1 MENINLQIPEDALSY
16 IAPIGEFVPYTFNVT
31 VVSRGGFPSNAVE
44 VRSASSLTAYLHRR
58 RDSPGDLRV
67 LTILICTGYS
77 YYASGYSLTPEFY
90 QALITRCW
98 RRSGTL
104 LYRPNQKSACCP
116 HYTLRLDSTQF
127 KSTRD
132 QRQAVNRFNR
142 FVIGD
147 EYAKEAARRYP
158 LTREQARARDSQFDL
173 VERIHESESEKL
185 KHPPQPA
192 HQFQVTLEP
201 DDFTEEKFAVF
212 ENYQSTVHG
221 ESASSISKKGFK
233 RFLCNSPIKRGIY
246 TDANGKQRQ
255 VGSFHQCYR
264 LDGKLVAVGV
274 LDLLPEA
281 VSAVYFMYHESI
293 HKHQPGKLGA
303 LREIALAMEG
313 GYRYWW
319 AGYYIHS
326 CPKMRYKI
334 DYHPQYV
341 LDPEALTWDLLD
353 EETLAIFD
361 KKHYVSLSKERRGR
375 VEGKRTV
382 DNTVED
388 GVDNHD
394 TNEDG
399 NDEKVDQGAG
409 DSSVESP
416 GADIEDEDDDISL
429 FHSDMPGIKSITELE
444 SIDLD
449 HIRVLS
455 DNTGEFFYTGEASIW
470 DRSSIRDV
478 GSLKS
483 RIAELAAAIGPD
495 LLPQV
500 CLDFRRK
507 SRI

>member
-1 MENINLQIPEDALSY
+1 MSEAQS
-16 IAPIGEFVPYTFNVT
+16 V
-31 VVSRGGFPSNAVE
+31 
-44 VRSASSLTAYLHRR
+44 LTAI
-58 RDSPGDLRV
+58 LRA
-67 LTILICTGYS
+67 GYS

-90 QALITRCW
+90 EALINRCW

-116 HYTLRLDSTQF
+116 HYTLRLDSAQF
-127 KSTRD
+127 KPSRD

-142 FVIGD
+142 FVAGD
-147 EYAKEAARRYP
+147 GYAKEAARRYP
-158 LTREQARARDSQFDL
+158 LTREQARKRDTCFDL
-173 VERIHESESEKL
+173 VERIHEAEAERL
-185 KHPPQPA
+185 KTPPQPA
-192 HQFQVTLEP
+192 HELEVTLEP
-201 DDFTEEKFAVF
+201 DTFTDEKFAVF
-212 ENYQSTVHG
+212 DNYQKVVHG
-221 ESASSISKKGFK
+221 EPPSSISQRGFK
-233 RFLCNSPIKRGIY
+233 KFLCNSPVRRGVH
-246 TDANGKQRQ
+246 TDSDGKSRQ

-341 LDPEALTWDLLD
+341 LDPETLTWDLLD
-353 EETLAIFD
+353 QEALEIFD
-361 KKHYVSLSKERRGR
+361 KKHYVSLSRDRQA
-375 VEGKRTV
+375 VEEVK
-382 DNTVED
+382 
-388 GVDNHD
+388 
-394 TNEDG
+394 G
-399 NDEKVDQGAG
+399 NDASNSKSEGSAESTNVDGDG
-409 DSSVESP
+409 DSEMDFS
-416 GADIEDEDDDISL
+416 DEDDDEDMSL
-429 FHSDMPGIKSITELE
+429 FHSDMPGIVTVSDLE
-444 SIDLD
+444 SKFDLD
-449 HIRVLS
+449 HIRVVS
-455 DNTGEFFYTGEASIW
+455 DNTNGFFFTAEANIW
-470 DRSSIRDV
+470 DRTSIREA

-500 CLDFRRK
+500 CLDFRR
-507 SRI
+507 RRQ

>member
-16 IAPIGEFVPYTFNVT
+16 IAPIG
-31 VVSRGGFPSNAVE
+31 
-44 VRSASSLTAYLHRR
+44 
-58 RDSPGDLRV
+58 
-67 LTILICTGYS
+67 YS

-90 QALITRCW
+90 QSLITRCW

-147 EYAKEAARRYP
+147 EYAKEAARRFP
-158 LTREQARARDSQFDL
+158 LTREQARVRDSQFDL
-173 VERIHESESEKL
+173 AERIHESESEKL

-246 TDANGKQRQ
+246 SDPNGSQRQ

-353 EETLAIFD
+353 EDTLAIFD
-361 KKHYVSLSKERRGR
+361 KKHYVSLSKERQGRG
-375 VEGKRTV
+375 EGKTTV
-382 DNTVED
+382 GSTVED
-388 GVDNHD
+388 GVDND
-394 TNEDG
+394 NINEEGADG
-399 NDEKVDQGAG
+399 KVDQGAD
-409 DSSVESP
+409 DSRVDS
-416 GADIEDEDDDISL
+416 DIENEDDDISL

>member
-1 MENINLQIPEDALSY
+1 MLLAGLKMPRSY
-16 IAPIGEFVPYTFNVT
+16 SGYILVLKVHP
-31 VVSRGGFPSNAVE
+31 
-44 VRSASSLTAYLHRR
+44 
-58 RDSPGDLRV
+58 V
-67 LTILICTGYS
+67 LTDISRAGYS

-90 QALITRCW
+90 EALINRCW

-116 HYTLRLDSTQF
+116 HYTLRLDSAQF
-127 KSTRD
+127 KPSRD

-142 FVIGD
+142 FVTGED
-147 EYAKEAARRYP
+147 YAKEAARRYP
-158 LTREQARARDSQFDL
+158 LTREQARKRDTCFDL
-173 VERIHESESEKL
+173 VERIHEAEAERLST
-185 KHPPQPA
+185 PPRPA
-192 HQFQVTLEP
+192 HELEVTLEP
-201 DDFTEEKFAVF
+201 DTFTDEKFAVF
-212 ENYQSTVHG
+212 DNYQRVVHG
-221 ESASSISKKGFK
+221 EPPSSISQRGFK
-233 RFLCNSPIKRGIY
+233 KFLCNSPVRRGIH
-246 TDANGKQRQ
+246 TDADGKSRQ

-341 LDPEALTWDLLD
+341 LDPETLTWDLLD
-353 EETLAIFD
+353 QEALEIFD
-361 KKHYVSLSKERRGR
+361 KKHYVSLSRDRQAGSEVKENDASNSTS
-375 VEGKRTV
+375 ESSAESADV
-382 DNTVED
+382 D
-388 GVDNHD
+388 
-394 TNEDG
+394 
-399 NDEKVDQGAG
+399 G
-409 DSSVESP
+409 DSEMDFS
-416 GADIEDEDDDISL
+416 DEDDGEDISL
-429 FHSDMPGIKSITELE
+429 FHSDMPGIVTVSDLE
-444 SIDLD
+444 SKFDLD
-449 HIRVLS
+449 HIRVMS
-455 DNTGEFFYTGEASIW
+455 DNTDGFFFTAEANIW
-470 DRSSIRDV
+470 DRSSIREV

-500 CLDFRRK
+500 CLDFRR
-507 SRI
+507 RRQ

>member
-1 MENINLQIPEDALSY
+1 MSNAHYVLTL
-16 IAPIGEFVPYTFNVT
+16 
-31 VVSRGGFPSNAVE
+31 VSRA
-44 VRSASSLTAYLHRR
+44 
-58 RDSPGDLRV
+58 
-67 LTILICTGYS
+67 GYS

-90 QALITRCW
+90 EALINRCW

-127 KSTRD
+127 KPSRD

-142 FVIGD
+142 FVIGED
-147 EYAKEAARRYP
+147 YAKEAARRFP
-158 LTREQARARDSQFDL
+158 LTREQARKRDTHFDL
-173 VERIHESESEKL
+173 VERIHEAETEHL
-185 KHPPQPA
+185 KTPPQPA
-192 HQFQVTLEP
+192 HELKVTLEP
-201 DDFTEEKFAVF
+201 DTFTDEKFAVF
-212 ENYQSTVHG
+212 DNYQRVVHG
-221 ESASSISKKGFK
+221 ESPSSISQKGFK
-233 RFLCNSPIKRGIY
+233 KFLCNSPVRRGIH
-246 TDANGKQRQ
+246 TDSNGKSRQ

-341 LDPEALTWDLLD
+341 LDPETLTWDLLD
-353 EETLAIFD
+353 QDALAIFD
-361 KKHYVSLSKERRGR
+361 KKHYVSLSKDRRAGTEGKDDVVSSSTGEDR
-375 VEGKRTV
+375 VESTLSEG
-382 DNTVED
+382 D
-388 GVDNHD
+388 
-394 TNEDG
+394 
-399 NDEKVDQGAG
+399 DEMDY
-409 DSSVESP
+409 S
-416 GADIEDEDDDISL
+416 DEDNGDEDNGDDISL
-429 FHSDMPGIKSITELE
+429 FHSDMPGIIAVSDLE
-444 SIDLD
+444 NTVDLD
-449 HIRVLS
+449 HIRVMS
-455 DNTGEFFYTGEASIW
+455 DNTDGFFFTGEANIW
-470 DRSSIRDV
+470 DRSSVREV

-495 LLPQV
+495 LLPQI

-507 SRI
+507 RQ

>member
-1 MENINLQIPEDALSY
+1 MKTLVPNTLSRARIIAQTYERSPYGDTIPGQYPARDRQRESY
-16 IAPIGEFVPYTFNVT
+16 PIGCGLT
-31 VVSRGGFPSNAVE
+31 E
-44 VRSASSLTAYLHRR
+44 VGIPL
-58 RDSPGDLRV
+58 DSV
-67 LTILICTGYS
+67 
-77 YYASGYSLTPEFY
+77 
-90 QALITRCW
+90 
-98 RRSGTL
+98 
-104 LYRPNQKSACCP
+104 PNQKSACCP

-127 KSTRD
+127 KSSRD

-158 LTREQARARDSQFDL
+158 LTREQARLRDSQFDL
-173 VERIHESESEKL
+173 VERIHEAEIEKL
-185 KHPPQPA
+185 KQPPQPA

-201 DDFTEEKFAVF
+201 DDFTEEKFSVF
-212 ENYQSTVHG
+212 ENYQRVVHG
-221 ESASSISKKGFK
+221 ETPSGISKKGFK
-233 RFLCNSPIKRGIY
+233 RFLCNSPLRRGMHG
-246 TDANGKQRQ
+246 DAAEKQRQ

-293 HKHQPGKLGA
+293 HRHQPGKLGA
-303 LREIALAMEG
+303 LREISLAMEG

-353 EETLAIFD
+353 EEALAIFD
-361 KKHYVSLSKERRGR
+361 KKPYVSLSKERQGR
-375 VEGKRTV
+375 VEGKLS
-382 DNTVED
+382 
-388 GVDNHD
+388 GVNSD
-394 TNEDG
+394 TEGANEEGDKG
-399 NDEKVDQGAG
+399 EGAQEVADTDMDSTGQGDEY
-409 DSSVESP
+409 
-416 GADIEDEDDDISL
+416 EDDDISM
-429 FHSDMPGIKSITELE
+429 FHSDMPGIKSITDLE
-444 SIDLD
+444 SVDLD
-449 HIRVLS
+449 HIRVVS
-455 DNTGEFFYTGEASIW
+455 DSTDEHFYTGEANIW

-495 LLPQV
+495 LIPQV

-507 SRI
+507 SRG

>member
-1 MENINLQIPEDALSY
+1 MICKSQVTATLQTADTAERLAANESPSAEYAVKRNGDRHYPRETTLWNTTLEDTTPQETVRKDGSPWDAL
-16 IAPIGEFVPYTFNVT
+16 
-31 VVSRGGFPSNAVE
+31 
-44 VRSASSLTAYLHRR
+44 
-58 RDSPGDLRV
+58 
-67 LTILICTGYS
+67 
-77 YYASGYSLTPEFY
+77 
-90 QALITRCW
+90 
-98 RRSGTL
+98 
-104 LYRPNQKSACCP
+104 QKSACCP

-127 KSTRD
+127 KSSRD

-147 EYAKEAARRYP
+147 EYAKEAAKRYP
-158 LTREQARARDSQFDL
+158 LTREQARLRDSQFDL
-173 VERIHESESEKL
+173 VERIHEAEAEKL
-185 KHPPQPA
+185 KQPPQPA

-212 ENYQSTVHG
+212 ENYQRVVHG
-221 ESASSISKKGFK
+221 ESPSGISKKGFK
-233 RFLCNSPIKRGIY
+233 RFLCNSPVRRGIY
-246 TDANGKQRQ
+246 NDPDGGKQRQ

-303 LREIALAMEG
+303 LREIALAMES

-353 EETLAIFD
+353 DEALAIFD
-361 KKHYVSLSKERRGR
+361 KKHYVSLSKERQGR
-375 VEGKRTV
+375 VAGKATGSATDKEGA
-382 DNTVED
+382 
-388 GVDNHD
+388 
-394 TNEDG
+394 NENVPD
-399 NDEKVDQGAG
+399 AG
-409 DSSVESP
+409 DNGESSRETTDSEMDST
-416 GADIEDEDDDISL
+416 GEDDEDDEDNEDEEDDISI
-429 FHSDMPGIKSITELE
+429 FQSDMPGIKSITDLE
-444 SIDLD
+444 NIDLD

-455 DNTGEFFYTGEASIW
+455 DNTSEFFYTGEANIW
-470 DRSSIRDV
+470 DRSSIRDF

-495 LLPQV
+495 LIPQM

-507 SRI
+507 PRV

>member
-1 MENINLQIPEDALSY
+1 MANTDLQTPEDALSY
-16 IAPIGEFVPYTFNVT
+16 IAPIG
-31 VVSRGGFPSNAVE
+31 
-44 VRSASSLTAYLHRR
+44 
-58 RDSPGDLRV
+58 
-67 LTILICTGYS
+67 YS
-77 YYASGYSLTPEFY
+77 YYASGYSLSPEFY

-147 EYAKEAARRYP
+147 EYAKEAARRFP
-158 LTREQARARDSQFDL
+158 LTREQARLRDSQFDL
-173 VERIHESESEKL
+173 VERIHEAEAEKL
-185 KHPPQPA
+185 KQPPQPA

-201 DDFTEEKFAVF
+201 DDFTEEKFSVF
-212 ENYQSTVHG
+212 ENYQRVVHG
-221 ESASSISKKGFK
+221 EAPSGISKKGFK
-233 RFLCNSPIKRGIY
+233 RFLCNSPVRRGMY
-246 TDANGKQRQ
+246 GGPGEKQRQ

-303 LREIALAMEG
+303 LREISLAMEG

-353 EETLAIFD
+353 DEALAIFD
-361 KKHYVSLSKERRGR
+361 KKHYVSLSKERQGR
-375 VEGKRTV
+375 VEGKPPGSSS
-382 DNTVED
+382 DKESA
-388 GVDNHD
+388 
-394 TNEDG
+394 NE
-399 NDEKVDQGAG
+399 EG
-409 DSSVESP
+409 DIGESKQEATDSEMDSP
-416 GADIEDEDDDISL
+416 GEDDEYEEDDISI
-429 FHSDMPGIKSITELE
+429 FHSDMPGIKSITDLE
-444 SIDLD
+444 NIDLD
-449 HIRVLS
+449 HIRVVS
-455 DNTGEFFYTGEASIW
+455 DNTNEHFYTGEANIW

-483 RIAELAAAIGPD
+483 RIAELAAAMGPD
-495 LLPQV
+495 LIPQEMARAIE
-500 CLDFRRK
+500 DTDGGFRSPDRNGHLTRAERLE
-507 SRI
+507 SPL